1 MYKGAGNCKSQEKL
15 ENSSAEIK
23 AEMKPLNS
31 RINDAEGRVDDLEDK
46 IMGITQLKQQ
56 KKNQNRRDLWDNIKH
71 ANLFIIGIPEE

>member
-56 KKNQNRRDLWDNIKH
+56 TENQVKKSK
-71 ANLFIIGIPEE
+71 